1 MLLQHDGSPNALS
14 CAEVIYEREVKQ
26 TLVTLFEPSRS
37 QVTSAEERDGR
48 QSQIV
53 LYFVNALMNEVFF
66 IKLDCFVTYNVE

>member
-14 CAEVIYEREVKQ
+14 CAEVIYEREQ